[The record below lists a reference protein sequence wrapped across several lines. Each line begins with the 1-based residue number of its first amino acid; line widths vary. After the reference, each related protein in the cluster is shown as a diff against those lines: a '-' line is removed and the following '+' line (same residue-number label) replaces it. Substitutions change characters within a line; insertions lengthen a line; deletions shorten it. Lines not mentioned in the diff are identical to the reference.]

1 MTEFEKQI
9 ADMAKR
15 YEAEAKE
22 LKRSL
27 RNLST
32 GERLCAQTHANC
44 KEAGASELRRI
55 MLRCGVKP
63 GARA

>member
-15 YEAEAKE
+15 YDVEANA

-27 RNLST
+27 RSLST

-44 KEAGASELRRI
+44 KEATASELRRI
-55 MLRCGVKP
+55 MLRCGVKS

>member
-9 ADMAKR
+9 ADMATR
-15 YEAEAKE
+15 YDTEARA

-32 GERLCAQTHANC
+32 SERLCAQTHANC
-44 KEAGASELRRI
+44 KEATASELRRI
-55 MLRCGVKP
+55 MHRCGVKS
-63 GARA
+63 GSRT

>member
-15 YEAEAKE
+15 YDVEANE

-32 GERLCAQTHANC
+32 TERLCAQTHANC
-44 KEAGASELRRI
+44 KEATASELRRI
-55 MLRCGVKP
+55 MHRCGIKP
-63 GARA
+63 GARG